1 MEVFQRVLVA
11 ENNVPLRS
19 LIEYTLTAAGYQVV
33 GVSTGRDALRVLRM
47 ERIDLVVTDVCLPEL
62 DGVELMM
69 RLRADANK
77 VPVIAM
83 SGGMTV
89 SDDSSNLLKIVRLL
103 GAVRT
108 LQTPFSIDELIG
120 AVRVALPL
128 Q

>member
-1 MEVFQRVLVA
+1 MEVLQRILVA

-19 LIEYTLTAAGYQVV
+19 LIEYTLTAAGCQVF
-33 GVSTGRDALRVLRM
+33 GVSTGRDALRILRM

-77 VPVIAM
+77 VPVIAI
-83 SGGMTV
+83 SGGMSV
-89 SDDSSNLLKIVRLL
+89 LDDSSNLLEVARLL

-108 LQTPFSIDELIG
+108 LQTPFSIDELIR
-120 AVRVALPL
+120 AVKDTLSA

>member
-1 MEVFQRVLVA
+1 MEVFQRILVA

-47 ERIDLVVTDVCLPEL
+47 ERVDLVVTDVCLPEL
-62 DGVELMM
+62 DGVEVIM
-69 RLRADANK
+69 RLRADANR

-83 SGGMTV
+83 SGAITV
-89 SDDSSNLLKIVRLL
+89 LDDSSNLLKIARLV

-108 LQTPFSIDELIG
+108 IQNPFSIDELIG
-120 AVRVALPL
+120 VVRDVLPA